1 MPDAFGPCPPWRAC
15 HRAPCAAN
23 HHRVTTKSSTLAL
36 CGAIALPA
44 QLPDDGSEWL
54 HLLPGGGVVETEDSR
69 GPYTVPSYDAVVTAF
84 NAAGNPLVVDECHA
98 TDLAAPKGGS
108 APARGWIVALESR
121 DDGIWGKVEW
131 NAAGRQLRED
141 KAYRGISPAIL
152 HDKAKRVLAIAR
164 ASLINL
170 PNLKGLTALH
180 QEETTMDWKAMLIE
194 ALGLEA
200 DATDE
205 AIKAA
210 VTKKL
215 GMGDEDVAEEALQ
228 SALQA
233 QAKPIATAL
242 GLQADASSDAIVTAI
257 GQLKSGGSDVV
268 AALQSEL
275 TQLGTKFVALQSER
289 AGEKSAAVIDK
300 AIREGRVGVKAQRE
314 HYLAM
319 HQESPERA
327 EAIING
333 LPKVAGLAL
342 QSQDLPQRSA
352 EELSDGDKAAI
363 ALMGVD
369 PKAFKETRAVELGAT
384 EAY

>member
-1 MPDAFGPCPPWRAC
+1 M
-15 HRAPCAAN
+15 
-23 HHRVTTKSSTLAL
+23 TTKSSTLAL

-121 DDGIWGKVEW
+121 GDGIWGKVEW

-194 ALGLEA
+194 ALGLDA

-275 TQLGTKFVALQSER
+275 TELGTKFVALQSER

-319 HQESPERA
+319 HQENPERA

-333 LPKVAGLAL
+333 LPKVGGLAL

>member
-1 MPDAFGPCPPWRAC
+1 M
-15 HRAPCAAN
+15 
-23 HHRVTTKSSTLAL
+23 TTKSSTLAL

>member
-1 MPDAFGPCPPWRAC
+1 M
-15 HRAPCAAN
+15 
-23 HHRVTTKSSTLAL
+23 

-84 NAAGNPLVVDECHA
+84 NSAGHPLVVDECHA

-242 GLQADASSDAIVTAI
+242 GLQADASNDAIVTAI

-275 TQLGTKFVALQSER
+275 TELGTKFVALQSER

-319 HQESPERA
+319 HQENPERA

-333 LPKVAGLAL
+333 LPKVGGLAL

>member
-1 MPDAFGPCPPWRAC
+1 M
-15 HRAPCAAN
+15 
-23 HHRVTTKSSTLAL
+23 TTKSSTLAL

-242 GLQADASSDAIVTAI
+242 GLQADASNDAIVTAI
-257 GQLKSGGSDVV
+257 GQLKSGGNDVV

-275 TQLGTKFVALQSER
+275 TELGTKFVALQSER

-300 AIREGRVGVKAQRE
+300 AIREGRVGVKAQRD

-319 HQESPERA
+319 HQENPERT
-327 EAIING
+327 EAIIDA
-333 LPKVAGLAL
+333 LPKVGGLAL
-342 QSQDLPQRSA
+342 QARDLPERKADQLD
-352 EELSDGDKAAI
+352 ESDTSVI
-363 ALMGVD
+363 ALMGLD
-369 PKAFKETRAVELGAT
+369 PDKFKETRAEELGVT
-384 EAY
+384 EAL